1 MLAKFTRKDFLEA
14 LFSDYYKEHR
24 GFILVKSFRRG
35 DPKTSTRYFPNIKIL
50 AKEHY
55 GDDRDVYFGISPRER
70 MKAEKEHVRYLVTLW
85 ADLDI
90 GQEGHEDKKVFFEG
104 PQQAAKAI
112 RSFPRAP
119 SIIVESG
126 RGAHLYWLLRETEEI
141 EDHEKAEDV
150 LRNISQHL
158 GCDTEVSLD
167 TVLRLPETM
176 NTEVPGKP
184 MGCEVKFINLNAR
197 YGLEDFENL
206 GARVVVPSGWS
217 GAAAGAARRAAV
229 GLMAAVSPSERPQP
243 FQSAPGKPVDDS
255 LLLDETIM
263 DELIDDMSMTN
274 GPSDSSLTQDV
285 IADVTTRPDLREA
298 PERTQTRPTLAPVE
312 DPTSRPPRLVTS
324 SVLERLSSTRAT
336 VEISLLSSNTVIHG
350 VLVSSEDGLV
360 GVRSGDHLY
369 TIPISSISFIK
380 SSGS

>member
-1 MLAKFTRKDFLEA
+1 
-14 LFSDYYKEHR
+14 
-24 GFILVKSFRRG
+24 
-35 DPKTSTRYFPNIKIL
+35 
-50 AKEHY
+50 
-55 GDDRDVYFGISPRER
+55 
-70 MKAEKEHVRYLVTLW
+70 
-85 ADLDI
+85 
-90 GQEGHEDKKVFFEG
+90 
-104 PQQAAKAI
+104 
-112 RSFPRAP
+112 
-119 SIIVESG
+119 
-126 RGAHLYWLLRETEEI
+126 
-141 EDHEKAEDV
+141 
-150 LRNISQHL
+150 
-158 GCDTEVSLD
+158 
-167 TVLRLPETM
+167 M
-176 NTEVPGKP
+176 NTKVPGKP